1 MEGICWKGFWR
12 VSVRWFRKL
21 EIVLEGNL
29 IETMK
34 NTTDN
39 RTVVFF
45 IQVSNDKKHV
55 IIMKKLGDRQMGKKE
70 IGYCHICGCY
80 GELSYEHIPPE
91 NALNTNKAIIY
102 TGDDVI
108 KRYKG
113 EKSKYICRQQGMGK
127 FSLCENCNNKT
138 GSWYVPQYSDV
149 AKNVARSLHKRE
161 KLEHGD
167 ILGFSVNNFPALAFI
182 KQVITMFCSLL
193 PIEEVKRLGFDK
205 LLLEKDNNEVDT
217 TLFDLRIYLTPAN
230 VGQLMIG
237 PCAVLYKT
245 DTGFET
251 MIVSDLG
258 VYPFGFI
265 LNLTPE
271 HPIEYGAS
279 IMSLFET
286 EYGKGYKMQWGLMYL
301 ERTSD
306 TLPMPLQFKSLSE
319 DCK

>member
-138 GSWYVPQYSDV
+138 GSWYVPQ
-149 AKNVARSLHKRE
+149 
-161 KLEHGD
+161 
-167 ILGFSVNNFPALAFI
+167 
-182 KQVITMFCSLL
+182 
-193 PIEEVKRLGFDK
+193 
-205 LLLEKDNNEVDT
+205 
-217 TLFDLRIYLTPAN
+217 
-230 VGQLMIG
+230 
-237 PCAVLYKT
+237 
-245 DTGFET
+245 
-251 MIVSDLG
+251 
-258 VYPFGFI
+258 
-265 LNLTPE
+265 
-271 HPIEYGAS
+271 
-279 IMSLFET
+279 
-286 EYGKGYKMQWGLMYL
+286 
-301 ERTSD
+301 
-306 TLPMPLQFKSLSE
+306 
-319 DCK
+319 

>member
-1 MEGICWKGFWR
+1 MR
-12 VSVRWFRKL
+12 RKQ
-21 EIVLEGNL
+21 
-29 IETMK
+29 K
-34 NTTDN
+34 
-39 RTVVFF
+39 
-45 IQVSNDKKHV
+45 
-55 IIMKKLGDRQMGKKE
+55 
-70 IGYCHICGCY
+70 GYCHICGGY

-91 NALNTNKAIIY
+91 NALNNNKAIIY

-113 EKSKYICRQQGMGK
+113 EKSRYVCQQQGMGK
-127 FSLCENCNNKT
+127 YSLCEDCNNKT

-149 AKNVARSLHKRE
+149 AKGVAWSLHKRE

-167 ILGFSVNNFPALAFI
+167 ILGFSSNHFPALAFI

-193 PIEEVKRLGFDK
+193 PVEEVKRLGFDK
-205 LLLEKDNNEVDT
+205 LLLEKECNKVDT

-237 PCAVLYKT
+237 PCTVLYKT
-245 DTGFET
+245 DTEFET
-251 MIVSDLG
+251 MRVSDLG

-271 HPIEYGAS
+271 YPIEFGAS
-279 IMSLFET
+279 IMRFFEA
-286 EYGKGYKMQWGLMYL
+286 EYDKEYNMQWGLMYL

-306 TLPMPLQFKSLSE
+306 ILPIPLQFKPLPE
-319 DCK
+319 N

>member
-1 MEGICWKGFWR
+1 
-12 VSVRWFRKL
+12 
-21 EIVLEGNL
+21 
-29 IETMK
+29 
-34 NTTDN
+34 
-39 RTVVFF
+39 
-45 IQVSNDKKHV
+45 
-55 IIMKKLGDRQMGKKE
+55 MGKKE

-91 NALNTNKAIIY
+91 TALNSDRAIIY

-113 EKSKYICRQQGMGK
+113 EKSRYICRQQGMGK

-149 AKNVARSLHKRE
+149 AKDVARSMHKRE

-167 ILGFSVNNFPALAFI
+167 ILGFSSNNFPTLAFV

-205 LLLEKDNNEVDT
+205 LLLEKESNEVDT

-230 VGQLMIG
+230 VGKLMIG
-237 PCAVLYKT
+237 PCAVLYKA
-245 DTGFET
+245 GAGIET
-251 MIVSDLG
+251 MWVSDLG

-271 HPIEYGAS
+271 YPIEYGVG
-279 IMSLFET
+279 ITRFFEA
-286 EYGKGYKMQWGLMYL
+286 EYDKGYNMQWGLMYL
-301 ERTSD
+301 ERTDKS
-306 TLPMPLQFKSLSE
+306 LPLPLQFKPLPKFNE
-319 DCK
+319 KDDIN